1 VNSFDNTFD
10 VLPALNVAPTP
21 PRCRAT
27 ASHKGFK
34 ATISAKHKRKP
45 KKKKKLSSVTLTVSC
60 SSSAS
65 GARLAIWVE
74 RGSKVVADGSGV
86 VKRGVAK
93 IKLAGTLKRGTYRLV
108 EVIDVAGQA
117 GTATHTLKVK

>member
-1 VNSFDNTFD
+1 MLGVVTAP
-10 VLPALNVAPTP
+10 VTVPARLRAGGRRLTGHDPLTDMLGRHARAQRGG
-21 PRCRAT
+21 PRR
-27 ASHKGFK
+27 
-34 ATISAKHKRKP
+34 
-45 KKKKKLSSVTLTVSC
+45 C

-74 RGSKVVADGSGV
+74 RGSKVVADGSGG